1 MEFLHYKVSLNEA
14 SSYYKFWAHNK
25 RFLETIEMLIYF
37 TFLVLIV
44 IGFIFDKNEGFSNL
58 LLFLLLMFV
67 IFILLL
73 QMYYIKDES
82 TTLNLPTGKAKSIKK
97 KRDLE
102 KAFDAILNKNKSS
115 ID

>member
-1 MEFLHYKVSLNEA
+1 MY
-14 SSYYKFWAHNK
+14 
-25 RFLETIEMLIYF
+25 IYF

-58 LLFLLLMFV
+58 LLFLLLMFI
-67 IFILLL
+67 IFVMLL
-73 QMYYIKDES
+73 QVYYIRDES
-82 TTLNLPTGKAKSIKK
+82 TTVHIPTGKAKSVKK

-115 ID
+115 TD